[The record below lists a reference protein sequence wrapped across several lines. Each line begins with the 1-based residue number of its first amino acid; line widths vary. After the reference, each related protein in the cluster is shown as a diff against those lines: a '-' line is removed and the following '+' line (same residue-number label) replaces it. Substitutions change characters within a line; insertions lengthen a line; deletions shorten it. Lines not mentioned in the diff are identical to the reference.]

1 MTTNRDRVLA
11 ALMARPNEWISGK
24 ALVEAGG
31 GWRYGG
37 RIYELRQAG
46 HVIEER
52 PDPDK
57 RTAVGQYRIV
67 IPTEPVQQS
76 LFGED
81 VAA

>member
-1 MTTNRDRVLA
+1 MTNRERVLA
-11 ALMARPNEWISGK
+11 ALMARPNQWISGK

-31 GWRYGG
+31 GWRYGA
-37 RIYELRQAG
+37 RVYELRQAG

-57 RTAVGQYRIV
+57 RSAVGQYRIV
-67 IPTEPVQQS
+67 IAVEPVQTS

-81 VAA
+81 AAA